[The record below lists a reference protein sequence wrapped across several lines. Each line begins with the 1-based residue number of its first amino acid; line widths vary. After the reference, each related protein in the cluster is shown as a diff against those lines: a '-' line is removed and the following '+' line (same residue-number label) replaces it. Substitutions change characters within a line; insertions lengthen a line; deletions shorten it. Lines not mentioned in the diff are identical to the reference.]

1 MGALGNVKTVLT
13 AAVADDATTTV
24 SYPAGTDQAGLTGST
39 GGSVAI
45 NGNDVWPQA
54 DDGGVEFTFG
64 GSTITIKNESG
75 VSWPAGATLVASFGE
90 TSIDGSYNLTHPK
103 QVQDSVG
110 PTGAAI
116 VDLDER
122 VTILENA

>member
-1 MGALGNVKTVLT
+1 MGALGNVKTVLA

-24 SYPAGTDQAGLTGST
+24 SYPAGTDQDGLTGST

-64 GSTITIKNESG
+64 ASTITIKNESG

-103 QVQDSVG
+103 QLQDHVDDLEDRVAVLE
-110 PTGAAI
+110 AAP
-116 VDLDER
+116 
-122 VTILENA
+122 